1 MKNYVSESDTI
12 TLAAPSGGVVSGT
25 PTLIGNLFGVPVTTA
40 AEGELFALATEG
52 VYTLTKKSTDVLTV
66 GLVVYWDTTNHY
78 VTLTKTSN
86 YRIGV
91 ATAAAA
97 NPSSTVTVRL
107 DGVAVIQEA
116 GA

>member
-1 MKNYVSESDTI
+1 MKNFVQEGEVLTV
-12 TLAAPSGGVVSGT
+12 AAPVGGVVSGT
-25 PTLIGNLFGVPVTTA
+25 PVLIGNLFGIPTTTA
-40 AEGELFALATEG
+40 AATEMFALVTEG
-52 VYTLTKKSTDVLTV
+52 VFTLPKKSTDVLTV
-66 GLVVYWDTTNHY
+66 GLVVYWDDTNHY
-78 VTLTKTSN
+78 VTLTKASN

-107 DGVAVIQEA
+107 DSVSIIVEA